1 MALRRETTFQE
12 RRPPVFEEAQRAL
25 MAFWASPGTQQG
37 ASQAADACRK
47 LEPKQ
52 LHLLRAWIPMSSPGS
67 STAVK
72 CDVAR
77 SIVTGVLAEKGAS

>member
-1 MALRRETTFQE
+1 MALRRAAVFEE

-25 MAFWASPGTQQG
+25 MAFWASPGTELG
-37 ASQAADACRK
+37 AGAAADACRK
-47 LEPKQ
+47 LAAKQ

-77 SIVTGVLAEKGAS
+77 SIVTGVLAEKEAS